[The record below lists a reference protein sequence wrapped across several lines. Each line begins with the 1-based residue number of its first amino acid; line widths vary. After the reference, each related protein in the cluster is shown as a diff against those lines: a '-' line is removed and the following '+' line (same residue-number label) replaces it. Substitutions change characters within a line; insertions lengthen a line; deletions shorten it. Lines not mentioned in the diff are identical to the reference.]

1 MALEEEIVESE
12 TIINDIKKNIK
23 CSIHDISDIKEFPES
38 MTVEDILI
46 QSSNIG
52 TVKIAKKI
60 GKEKYMKFLQDLNI
74 LNSPNFR

>member
-60 GKEKYMKFLQDLNI
+60 AKKNI
-74 LNSPNFR
+74 